1 MRLVIKEYLSRLK
14 EKDELDF
21 LICDLLLQMGY
32 IMDNRPETG
41 NRQYGVDVRAYN
53 RNEVLLCVIK
63 QGKLTRTIWD
73 SGQNSVRQSLN
84 EIQDVYRRNMTM
96 PDRKKQLR
104 IAVITNDT
112 MDEAAIMG
120 WNGYVNDNVRW
131 GETNVKIEFWGID
144 KLVDDVEKYLFE
156 EKLFGPERQS
166 MLRKA
171 LYFIEGDDYRNVY
184 FEQIIDGYI
193 SELSETDKE
202 KACDKNLQAFI
213 LRHR

>member
-1 MRLVIKEYLSRLK
+1 M
-14 EKDELDF
+14 
-21 LICDLLLQMGY
+21 
-32 IMDNRPETG
+32 
-41 NRQYGVDVRAYN
+41 
-53 RNEVLLCVIK
+53 
-63 QGKLTRTIWD
+63 
-73 SGQNSVRQSLN
+73 
-84 EIQDVYRRNMTM
+84 
-96 PDRKKQLR
+96 
-104 IAVITNDT
+104 
-112 MDEAAIMG
+112 
-120 WNGYVNDNVRW
+120 

-202 KACDKNLQAFI
+202 KACDKKLASFI

>member
-184 FEQIIDGYI
+184 FE
-193 SELSETDKE
+193 
-202 KACDKNLQAFI
+202 
-213 LRHR
+213 